1 MAVIESKKKLG
12 FGMMRLPKRTDTE
25 NGELDNID
33 VEQVKEMV
41 DTFIARGF
49 TYFDTAWMYHNKNSE
64 QVVKLALTD
73 RYAHD
78 RYTLAD
84 KYHLAYVKDG
94 TPEEVFSQTQRLHS
108 YHLDVPQAAELRDEL
123 VKLGIPMPENVIT
136 PDRCAEE
143 LYKLLQ

>member
-25 NGELDNID
+25 KGELDNID
-33 VEQVKEMV
+33 VEKVKEMV

-73 RYAHD
+73 RYSHD

-84 KYHLAYVKDG
+84 KYHLP
-94 TPEEVFSQTQRLHS
+94 T
-108 YHLDVPQAAELRDEL
+108 
-123 VKLGIPMPENVIT
+123 
-136 PDRCAEE
+136 
-143 LYKLLQ
+143 